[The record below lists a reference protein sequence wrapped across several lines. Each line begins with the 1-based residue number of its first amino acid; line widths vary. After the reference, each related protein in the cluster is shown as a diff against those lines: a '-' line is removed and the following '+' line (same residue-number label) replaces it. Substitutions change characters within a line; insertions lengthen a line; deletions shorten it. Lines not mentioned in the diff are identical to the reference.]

1 MSHVDQKMSHVD
13 QKMSQVDQKMSQVEQ
28 TMSHVDQL
36 LKDLDKIKDPAVD
49 ITEFKHITELMASG
63 KVEYTYPYPLK
74 SLLIKYAGLVQQ
86 VLTRE
91 P

>member
-1 MSHVDQKMSHVD
+1 MSQVD
-13 QKMSQVDQKMSQVEQ
+13 QKMSQVDQKMSQ
-28 TMSHVDQL
+28 HVDQL

-86 VLTRE
+86 VLNKQAA
-91 P
+91 